1 MFTLDQALAAIKD
14 KTEFSVKDRGTY
26 TVIDYNLSTKTTFVG
41 STPEETNILLNL
53 RGTAFDNEY
62 RYIIRLGYQKFF
74 NHGEYP
80 ETDTT
85 LNFNESHVITQK
97 LDGSCIFPI
106 FAREGWEL
114 GTRAGVTD
122 VSQLATD
129 YVNSLGDDDTYSS
142 FITLCCGLKATPI
155 FEFCSRKNRVV
166 LDYPNDMLILTGMR
180 FINTGNYLSYEI
192 LCDIADANKI
202 PVVSRIENVLHDEFD
217 KFKSGISE
225 LKDDE
230 GVVIRFESG
239 HLVGHMVK
247 LKAADYVLKHK
258 AMDGL
263 RFEKDVLLMSLNGL
277 LDDVYPLLDAATHK
291 RVVEHVDAFTF
302 HLLETSTVIV
312 NEFLKFSHLD
322 NDRKAFALAVK
333 DNKYKQ
339 FMFKLCTDQNF
350 NTHNMLIEHCKN
362 GCRTQASTVELKEFL
377 GFVSVY

>member
-1 MFTLDQALAAIKD
+1 MFRLDQALVAIKD
-14 KTEFSVKDRGTY
+14 KPEFSVKNRGTY
-26 TVIDYNLSTKTTFVG
+26 TVIDYNLNTKTTFVG
-41 STPEETNILLNL
+41 TTPEETNILLNL
-53 RGTAFDNEY
+53 RGTAFDNET
-62 RYIIRLGYQKFF
+62 RGIIRLGYQKFF

-80 ETDTT
+80 ETDST

-129 YVNSLGDDDTYSS
+129 YMDSLPDQNYQT
-142 FITLCCGLKATPI
+142 FISLCMSQGVTPI

-166 LDYPNDMLILTGMR
+166 LDYPEDMLILTGLR
-180 FINTGNYLSYEI
+180 YINDGTYVGYHF
-192 LCDIADANKI
+192 LCGIADNNKI

-230 GVVIRFESG
+230 GVVIRMEAG
-239 HLVGHMVK
+239 HLKGHMIK
-247 LKAADYVLKHK
+247 LKATDYVLKHK

-277 LDDVYPLLDAATHK
+277 VDDVYPLLDTTTRE
-291 RVVEHVDAFTF
+291 RVQKHVDAFTF
-302 HLLETSTVIV
+302 HVLETSVAIV
-312 NEFLKFSHLD
+312 TEFLKFEHLVG
-322 NDRKAFALAVK
+322 DRKTFAVAVK
-333 DNKYKQ
+333 DSKYKQ
-339 FMFKLCTDQNF
+339 FLFKLCTDKNYG
-350 NTHNMLIEHCKN
+350 THAMLIETCKN

-377 GFVSVY
+377 GFTDEY